1 MIHGKILQLKDGICQ
16 RRDLDDDA
24 ATMSLFT
31 FPDISGMVILETAN
45 ASLNISR
52 QLVVLKIHNKG
63 TCISHHLPTQIQPFK
78 FSRVFLGKG
87 SSLKVR
93 HAHG

>member
-52 QLVVLKIHNKG
+52 QLVVTQNSQQG
-63 TCISHHLPTQIQPFK
+63 HLHLSSSPYTNPAIQI
-78 FSRVFLGKG
+78 
-87 SSLKVR
+87 
-93 HAHG
+93 